1 MNKKLAENQQHKLD
15 LLRDN
20 KMMADKVLFYVNI
33 LVKIDPSKV
42 ELELSNLIPSQDDL
56 VEEKI
61 TLVERMAVLDR
72 AIGEIDAN
80 VDENVQLSNIASDTS
95 VKNIQN
101 IRSEVSMDSCQLDF
115 EIIFDKNYPKIEQE
129 HEFLTKSYSTEED

>member
-80 VDENVQLSNIASDTS
+80 VDENVQLSNIVSDTS
-95 VKNIQN
+95 VRNIQN